1 MRYPAASTAR
11 LAGLAF
17 LAMTAS
23 NTASAQPA
31 PRRALERP
39 PVQTA
44 PALDQGSQQDLKGLL
59 INNGTFPE
67 YRTGINLDIRHEAI
81 RESGP
86 RVRVQLYLPLDNLR
100 VLIAPQA
107 QLDGRLIAHL
117 PADLYARSG
126 KAELTVIV
134 GDTTL
139 RNTTGRFVAEIVPV
153 PADKIL
159 PFTTVRCTV
168 MCVSWPAS
176 KDLPAKWVSTT
187 KIHDKFEHTAPTGEE
202 VGGKWSVG
210 QTTYHL
216 TSRRLKD
223 QFRFTRVRMFSP
235 TMSGGCPANIRE
247 NVWVYPG
254 QPLPQADDYSGLHE
268 LDVYARANVVHCRA
282 RGKNNFDATHFV
294 FADMVVEVDVEGPK
308 GVDPWE

>member
-1 MRYPAASTAR
+1 MRYRTASAARIAGLTLLALAAS
-11 LAGLAF
+11 G
-17 LAMTAS
+17 
-23 NTASAQPA
+23 TASAQLA
-31 PRRALERP
+31 PRRTLEKP

-44 PALDQGSQQDLKGLL
+44 PALDQSGLQSLKGLL

-67 YRTGINLDIRHEAI
+67 YRTGTNLDIRHEAI
-81 RESGP
+81 KASGP
-86 RVRVQLYLPLDNLR
+86 RVRMQLYLPLDDIR
-100 VLIAPQA
+100 VMIVPQA

-139 RNTTGRFVAEIVPV
+139 RNTTGRFVAEIAPV
-153 PADKIL
+153 PQDQVL
-159 PFTTVRCTV
+159 PFTTVICTV

-176 KDLPAKWVSTT
+176 RDRAANWQT
-187 KIHDKFEHTAPTGEE
+187 KTLIHDQFEHTAPTGEE
-202 VGGKWSVG
+202 VGGKWSNG
-210 QTTYHL
+210 QLTYHL

-223 QFRFTRVRMFSP
+223 QFRFTKIRMSSP
-235 TMSGGCPANIRE
+235 TKSGGCPVNANE

-254 QPLPQADDYSGLHE
+254 TPLPQPEEPGSFRS
-268 LDVYARANVVHCRA
+268 LDVYARANVIHCRG

-294 FADMVVEVDVEGPK
+294 FAEMIVEVEVEGPK
-308 GVDPWE
+308 GVFPWE